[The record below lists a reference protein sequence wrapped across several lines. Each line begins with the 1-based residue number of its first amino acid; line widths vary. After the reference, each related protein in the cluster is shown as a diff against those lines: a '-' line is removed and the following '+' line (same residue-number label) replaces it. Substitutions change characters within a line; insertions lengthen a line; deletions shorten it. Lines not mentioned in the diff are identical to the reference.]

1 MNETLVLEEV
11 VVRNILE
18 NLSAGLLVVNP
29 HGEIVLTN
37 AAASAILGRP
47 VEVIAGKGWAE
58 LFMGE
63 GNDEF
68 NQVLVDVIWEKRMN
82 LRRTVSY
89 TRPDRE
95 VLRLSVTSSFIRAD
109 GKVVGIV
116 VLLNDLTEIH
126 ALHMKEK
133 TILQEKH
140 RLQKERTESLANLAT
155 AVAHQLRNPTTAIGG
170 FAALMLRK
178 ADPDTLEAKYLQNIV
193 GSTRRL
199 EDLVRAVHDYAC
211 LPLVSPLKT
220 VVSGL
225 CEPVRQRVRKMA
237 AELSREVDL
246 VLVSD
251 SFEVEIDPV
260 LFVAALEEFLDNA
273 VESLTC
279 GHGRVEVNISG
290 EENMM
295 LVRIQDNG
303 AGIAGKD
310 LPYIFDPFFTTKAVG
325 VGMGLCRARQIIA
338 LHGGDLR
345 IESIEGTGT
354 KAFVRIPLAG
364 GCFPASSF

>member
-1 MNETLVLEEV
+1 MKETLVLEEV

-18 NLSAGLLVVNP
+18 NLSAGLLVINP

-37 AAASAILGRP
+37 AAASAILGHP
-47 VEVIAGKGWAE
+47 VEVIAGKAWAE
-58 LFMGE
+58 IFMGE

-68 NQVLVDVIWEKRMN
+68 NQVFVDVIWEKRMN

-89 TRPDRE
+89 TRGDGE
-95 VLRLSVTSSFIRAD
+95 VLQLSVTSSFIRAD

-178 ADPDTLEAKYLQNIV
+178 ADPDTLEAKYLQHII

-199 EDLVRAVHDYAC
+199 EDLVRAVNDYTS
-211 LPLVSPLKT
+211 LPPVSPLKT

-225 CEPVRQRVRKMA
+225 CEPVRQRVRKKS
-237 AELSREVDL
+237 AELSHEVDL

-260 LFVAALEEFLDNA
+260 LFVGALEELLDNA
-273 VESLTC
+273 VESLT

-290 EENMM
+290 GENMM
-295 LVRIQDNG
+295 LVSIQDNG
-303 AGIAGKD
+303 AGIAAKD

-338 LHGGDLR
+338 LHGGDLW
-345 IESIEGTGT
+345 IESTEGTGT